1 MHNQIENKFN
11 SIIFSL
17 CLNKSQLFSLS
28 CGICNVE
35 FLSFFPYPVEFLIF
49 FSLSC
54 GICHVE
60 LHKAEYMPNTCT
72 GEIPLLTIEKLVTFR
87 VLFLNENNF
96 CSCLPQFFYVL
107 SQNRYIWQILIH
119 LTTMINFFI
128 TIFILTT
135 FFRYS

>member
-1 MHNQIENKFN
+1 MLSFDWLITSALVF
-11 SIIFSL
+11 FY
-17 CLNKSQLFSLS
+17 KSQLFSLS

-60 LHKAEYMPNTCT
+60 LHKAEYMSNTCT

-87 VLFLNENNF
+87 VLFSE
-96 CSCLPQFFYVL
+96 
-107 SQNRYIWQILIH
+107 
-119 LTTMINFFI
+119 
-128 TIFILTT
+128 
-135 FFRYS
+135 